1 MRVRTNL
8 LLPNRRPK
16 KFERGF
22 AIKSPQQGSNLMKT
36 CYAVTLAA
44 LAGVGIG
51 GLAVQGIHAQAKPPA
66 YHIVEID
73 VTNED
78 LYNKE
83 WVPKADATVR
93 AAGGVYLVRG
103 TNIERIEG
111 AAPKRLLITKWDN
124 IDKLTAWRES
134 EAYMKTLP
142 ILDKAV
148 KSVRSYAVEGVN

>member
-1 MRVRTNL
+1 
-8 LLPNRRPK
+8 
-16 KFERGF
+16 
-22 AIKSPQQGSNLMKT
+22 MKT
-36 CYAVTLAA
+36 CYTLALAA
-44 LAGVGIG
+44 LAGAGIG
-51 GLAVQGIHAQAKPPA
+51 GLLVDGIHAQAKPPTYYIA
-66 YHIVEID
+66 EID

-83 WVPKADATVR
+83 WAPKADATIK
-93 AAGGVYLVRG
+93 AAGGVYLARG

-111 AAPKRLLITKWDN
+111 AAPKRVLITKWDN

-134 EAYMKTLP
+134 EAYMRTLP

>member
-1 MRVRTNL
+1 
-8 LLPNRRPK
+8 
-16 KFERGF
+16 
-22 AIKSPQQGSNLMKT
+22 MKI
-36 CYAVTLAA
+36 CYAVVLAA
-44 LAGVGIG
+44 LAGAGIG
-51 GLAVQGIHAQAKPPA
+51 GLTVERIHAQAKPPA
-66 YHIVEID
+66 YYIAEID

-83 WVPKADATVR
+83 WAPKADATIK
-93 AAGGVYLVRG
+93 AAGGIYLVRG

-134 EAYMKTLP
+134 EAYMRTLP